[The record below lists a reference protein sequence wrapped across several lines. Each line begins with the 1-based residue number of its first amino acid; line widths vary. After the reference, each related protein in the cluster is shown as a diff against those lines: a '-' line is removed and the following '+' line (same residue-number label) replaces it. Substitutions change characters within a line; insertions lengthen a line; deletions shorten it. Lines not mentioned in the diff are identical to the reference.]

1 MIALIIL
8 AASLLIAS
16 PAIARTVSV
25 KPHVTKRGVY
35 VPPSYRTSPD
45 KTKANNYSSKPNLN
59 PFTGKSGKIDLYAN
73 PAPYGVQ

>member
-1 MIALIIL
+1 MKALIIL

-45 KTKANNYSSKPNLN
+45 NTKFNNYSSKPNSN
-59 PFTGKSGKIDLYAN
+59 PYSGKKGTVD
-73 PAPYGVQ
+73 PYKR